1 MSDYDDI
8 LYDPSE
14 HTHTSCVNGVVECD
28 FPVLSLVQ
36 DLVKRALRNLY
47 LISINERIIERIND
61 MANEN
66 ASLNREKRIGEDLV
80 ESLDFDELEAKLE
93 SQLEEELFGLEF
105 LTEEKEKIS
114 NPDALGKVI
123 LDEVWKQF
131 GNQIGLDMTNE
142 TLNQKY
148 DREHQ
153 DETYAEVGKKVM
165 QDSKYKAANKDMKE
179 QQQAGNL
186 KDEYTGKKIT
196 QNDSANLDHVVSRKE
211 LYENQRRK
219 QAGINTE
226 DLANK
231 NENLKATNESLNKSK
246 KEKSVDEYVNRR
258 EQREE
263 DLRKQNERANKK
275 IDQSN
280 MSDVEKQE
288 AKEKNNKRLQDKLDA
303 DDELMKKVDKEARK
317 SINRDIAR
325 GVAKETAKKAG
336 KDALKQM
343 AVSALFSLLKEVMNG
358 LVRFL
363 KSQAKSFKS
372 FLEEMKKAIKSF
384 FEKITSVLQTGAS
397 SVVGTIVTEIFGPIV
412 STFKRLASLIK
423 QGVSSVME
431 AVKYLNEK
439 ENKNKPFSVKV
450 AQVGKIIT
458 SGLVA
463 GGAIFL
469 GELFEKLLLKVPGM
483 ATTLPLIGSLANVIG
498 MFLASLVSGLVGAI
512 IINLIDKFIAKKQKS
527 DAQAAAID
535 KGNQIINTQH
545 QLQIVNEVQLEKKKA
560 SAQENI
566 SGRHQ
571 EAGRIIKDAFN
582 NIMDDF
588 VDDFSDSEDGCVIDE
603 EDVKTNNEIDKASD
617 DLDDIINSLI

>member
-1 MSDYDDI
+1 
-8 LYDPSE
+8 
-14 HTHTSCVNGVVECD
+14 
-28 FPVLSLVQ
+28 
-36 DLVKRALRNLY
+36 
-47 LISINERIIERIND
+47 

-66 ASLNREKRIGEDLV
+66 ASLSKEKRIDEDLV
-80 ESLDFDELEAKLE
+80 ESLDFDDLEAKLE
-93 SQLEEELFGLEF
+93 SQLDEELSGLEF
-105 LTEEKEKIS
+105 LKEEKKKIG

-131 GNQIGLDMTNE
+131 GNQIGLDITNE

-148 DREHQ
+148 DREHK
-153 DETYAEVGKKVM
+153 DEIYDEVGKKVM
-165 QDSKYKAANKDMKE
+165 QDSKYKDANKAMKE
-179 QQQAGNL
+179 QQQSGNL
-186 KDEYTGKKIT
+186 KDEYTGKKLN

-231 NENLKATNESLNKSK
+231 DENLKATNESLNKSK
-246 KEKSVDEYVNRR
+246 KEKNVDEYISGR
-258 EQREE
+258 EQREK
-263 DLRKQNERANKK
+263 DIRKRNERANKK
-275 IDQSN
+275 IDESN
-280 MSDVEKQE
+280 MSDVEKQK
-288 AKEKNNKRLQDKLDA
+288 AKEKNNKNLQDKLDA
-303 DDELMKKVDKEARK
+303 DDELMKKSDKKARK
-317 SINRDIAR
+317 AINKDIAK

-343 AVSALFSLLKEVMNG
+343 VVSALFSLLKEVMNG

-363 KSQAKSFKS
+363 KSQVKSFKS
-372 FLEEMKKAIKSF
+372 FVEEIKKAIKSF
-384 FEKITSVLQTGAS
+384 VEKITSVLQTGAS

-412 STFKRLASLIK
+412 STFKKLASLIK
-423 QGVSSVME
+423 QGVSSVIE
-431 AVKYLNEK
+431 AIKYLNDK
-439 ENKNKPFSVKV
+439 ENKNKPFSIKV

-483 ATTLPLIGSLANVIG
+483 ATELPLIGSLANVIG

-527 DAQAAAID
+527 DVQVATID

-545 QLQIVNEVQLEKKKA
+545 QLQIVNEEQLERDKTNAK
-560 SAQENI
+560 ENI
-566 SGRHQ
+566 IERHQ
-571 EAGRIIKDAFN
+571 KGAAIMKDALD
-582 NIMDDF
+582 NIMEDF
-588 VDDFSDSEDGCVIDE
+588 VHDFSDSEDVCVIDE
-603 EDVKTNNEIDKASD
+603 EDVKTNKEIDKASD
-617 DLDDIINSLI
+617 DLDDIISSLI

>member
-1 MSDYDDI
+1 
-8 LYDPSE
+8 
-14 HTHTSCVNGVVECD
+14 
-28 FPVLSLVQ
+28 
-36 DLVKRALRNLY
+36 
-47 LISINERIIERIND
+47 

-66 ASLNREKRIGEDLV
+66 ASLSKEKRIDEDLV
-80 ESLDFDELEAKLE
+80 ESLDFDDLEAKLE
-93 SQLEEELFGLEF
+93 SQLDEELSGLEF
-105 LTEEKEKIS
+105 LKEEKKKIG

-131 GNQIGLDMTNE
+131 GNQIGLDITNE

-148 DREHQ
+148 DREHK
-153 DETYAEVGKKVM
+153 DEIYDEVGKKVM
-165 QDSKYKAANKDMKE
+165 QDSKYKDANKAMKE
-179 QQQAGNL
+179 QQQSGNL
-186 KDEYTGKKIT
+186 KDEYTGKKLN

-231 NENLKATNESLNKSK
+231 DENLKATNESLNKSK
-246 KEKSVDEYVNRR
+246 KEKNVDEYISGR
-258 EQREE
+258 EQREK
-263 DLRKQNERANKK
+263 DIRKRNERANKK
-275 IDQSN
+275 IDESN
-280 MSDVEKQE
+280 MSDVEKQK
-288 AKEKNNKRLQDKLDA
+288 AKEKNNKNLQDKLDA
-303 DDELMKKVDKEARK
+303 DDELMKKSDKKARK
-317 SINRDIAR
+317 AINKDIAK

-343 AVSALFSLLKEVMNG
+343 VVSALFSLLKEVMNG

-363 KSQAKSFKS
+363 KSQVKSFKS
-372 FLEEMKKAIKSF
+372 FLEEIKKAIKSF

-412 STFKRLASLIK
+412 STFKKLASLIK
-423 QGVSSVME
+423 QGVSSVIE
-431 AVKYLNEK
+431 AIKYLNDK
-439 ENKNKPFSVKV
+439 ENKNKPFSIKV

-483 ATTLPLIGSLANVIG
+483 ATELPLIGSLANVIG

-527 DAQAAAID
+527 DVQVATID

-545 QLQIVNEVQLEKKKA
+545 QLQIVNEEQLERDKTNAK
-560 SAQENI
+560 ENI
-566 SGRHQ
+566 IERHQ
-571 EAGRIIKDAFN
+571 KGAAIMKDALD
-582 NIMDDF
+582 NIMEDF
-588 VDDFSDSEDGCVIDE
+588 VHDFSDSEDVCVIDE
-603 EDVKTNNEIDKASD
+603 EDVKTNKEIDKASD
-617 DLDDIINSLI
+617 DLDDIISSLI